1 MMSLSLFKTMM
12 KLNGKT
18 VISYAFGAAAY
29 LLLAVWM
36 YPQIADSIEFDKII
50 EQMPE
55 GFLNAFGF
63 EGGMPEDLSGF
74 LAAEYYGLIFLLI
87 VMIYSILTSTQL
99 IARLIDRGSMA
110 YLLATSTSRTKI
122 VLTQAIVLM
131 LGLFVIVLFTFLS
144 GILGAHLFMD
154 GESFHMDRFIQMNVL
169 GFLLFFV
176 VCSYSFFFS
185 CLFNDEKRALSF
197 SGGITVLFFMI
208 NLISKISEKLDW
220 LQNFTLFTA
229 YQPDDIARGV
239 VEVMPISVGL
249 GITGFIFFALSI
261 IVFNKRDLPL

>member
-1 MMSLSLFKTMM
+1 MSLSLFKTMM

-18 VISYAFGAAAY
+18 IISYAFGAAVY

-36 YPQIADSIEFDKII
+36 YPQIAKSTELNKVI

-87 VMIYSILTSTQL
+87 LMIYCVLLSTQL
-99 IARLIDRGSMA
+99 VARHVDRGSMA
-110 YLLATSTSRTKI
+110 YLLATSTSRTK
-122 VLTQAIVLM
+122 VAMTQAFVLV

-144 GILGAHLFMD
+144 GVLGASWFMEDETFHL
-154 GESFHMDRFIQMNVL
+154 DRFIHINVL
-169 GFLLFFV
+169 GFLVFFV
-176 VCSYSFFFS
+176 VSGYCFFFS
-185 CLFNDEKRALSF
+185 CLFNDEKRALSV

-208 NLISKISEKLDW
+208 SLVSKISDKLDW
-220 LQNFTLFTA
+220 LQAFTLFTA
-229 YQPDDIARGV
+229 YQPDDIARGTV
-239 VEVMPISVGL
+239 DVLPVALGL
-249 GITGFIFFALSI
+249 LLAGLLFFALSI
-261 IVFNKRDLPL
+261 LVFKKRDLPL